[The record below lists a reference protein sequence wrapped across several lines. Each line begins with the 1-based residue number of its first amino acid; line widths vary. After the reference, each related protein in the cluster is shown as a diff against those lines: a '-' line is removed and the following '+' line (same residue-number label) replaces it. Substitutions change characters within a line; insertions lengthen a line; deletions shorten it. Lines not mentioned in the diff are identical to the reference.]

1 MLLLFSLLGLL
12 LNPAYAQSVQQSETV
27 TPGHVPVWI
36 TDGVIGDGGTA
47 AESPITSLGAT
58 GGGPIICANSGPLS
72 GPFYRMCLDASD
84 GQISL
89 TAFGGATPQGL
100 TFSLNGTVYSY
111 PFAAGGGVVG
121 PATTVIGNVALW
133 ANTVG
138 TLLSDGGYVPLNPAN
153 NLSDLASAST
163 ARTNLGLGSIAV
175 QAANAV
181 AITGG
186 TITGLGSPLP
196 VGSGGTGLT
205 SPSTSGYVLTSN
217 GTGFTM
223 LPSAANSKPI
233 NAFDGMSH
241 TVATTDCG
249 HTVYMYGGLYT
260 LTLPS
265 VSGFSAPCDIA
276 FCDGDSTIGKLT
288 SGFPVPIFYI
298 LFPFQ
303 CGQVSLLNGGWQTS
317 IDPGPWRTSN
327 PALYMGGSGASDTTQ
342 DGLDLTRPFATIQ
355 HCYNVGQAQIDSQGS
370 PIACNG
376 PSGALFSECDSFFGP
391 LPRTNPY
398 FLIQG
403 LGSGFTWR
411 CSGSVPLSIGDG
423 ATLIVDNIA
432 FGGTTVNPETALI
445 HMHNSGILDFGKP
458 GACGATL
465 ALTGTYDSGTTTAS
479 FTGSISGTTLTVSSV
494 IGTIGV
500 GDNVNGAGVT
510 VGTVIVSGSGTSWIV
525 NNSQSVGSESMT
537 TSTNPGGTTDLI
549 DNDGGGG
556 ASLGINCSFSWQAAS
571 QGCNNVINAAYG
583 MNVGIQGD
591 ITITS
596 SRGCGI
602 SGANGTMYSVQGNS
616 HMTIGGGV
624 TYVPAAGNG
633 TYAYQVPYLV
643 FANGTIQDNSGT
655 TIPGGIA
662 VTPSNSGVYCVTNS
676 STC

>member
-1 MLLLFSLLGLL
+1 MRHLLLFLAILGLL
-12 LNPAYAQSVQQSETV
+12 LNPAYGQAVQQSETV

-72 GPFYRMCLDASD
+72 GPFYRICLDASD
-84 GQISL
+84 GQISYA
-89 TAFGGATPQGL
+89 TYGGAPVQGL
-100 TFSLNGTVYSY
+100 TFSINGTVYTY

-163 ARTNLGLGSIAV
+163 ARTNLGLGSIAT
-175 QAANAV
+175 QNANAV

-186 TITGLGSPLP
+186 TIAGLGSPLP

-205 SPSTSGYVLTSN
+205 SSSTSGYVLTSN

-288 SGFPVPIFYI
+288 AGFPVPVFYI
-298 LFPFQ
+298 LFPLQ

-317 IDPGPWRTSN
+317 IDPGSWRTSS
-327 PALYMGGSGASDTTQ
+327 PTLYMNSVGGSDTTN
-342 DGLDLTRPFATIQ
+342 DGLAAARPFATIQ
-355 HCYNVGQAQIDSQGS
+355 HCYNVALAQTDSQGS
-370 PIACNG
+370 PVSCHGA
-376 PSGALFSECDSFFGP
+376 SGALFSECDEMFGP
-391 LPRTNPY
+391 LPRTNAY

-403 LGSGFTWR
+403 DGAGFTWR
-411 CSGSVPLSIGDG
+411 CSGSVPLSVGDQ
-423 ATLIVDNIA
+423 ASIIVDNIA

-445 HMHNSGILDFGKP
+445 HLHNIGNLDFGFP
-458 GACGATL
+458 GVCGAAL
-465 ALTGTYDSGTTTAS
+465 ALTGTYDSGDA
-479 FTGSISGTTLTVSSV
+479 
-494 IGTIGV
+494 
-500 GDNVNGAGVT
+500 D
-510 VGTVIVSGSGTSWIV
+510 
-525 NNSQSVGSESMT
+525 
-537 TSTNPGGTTDLI
+537 GTTDLI

-556 ASLGINCSFSWQAAS
+556 NLGINCSFAWQAAS
-571 QGCNNVINAAYG
+571 TGCTNFLNAAYG
-583 MNVGIQGD
+583 MHVSIAGD

-596 SRGCGI
+596 SRGCGNSAA
-602 SGANGTMYSVQGNS
+602 SGNMYQVSGNASLSINGD
-616 HMTIGGGV
+616 V

-633 TYAYQVPYLV
+633 TYTYQVPYV
-643 FANGTIQDNSGT
+643 VYANGTIQDNSGT

-662 VTPSNSGVYCVTNS
+662 VTPSNSGIYCGTNS
-676 STC
+676 GTC